1 MTAKYVQYGRLRYKI
16 LRFKDGRVRL
26 EIVKRG
32 MLDIAEIIGLNEQIE
47 LNDLDLS
54 HNKIKNFN
62 GLENLVNLRI
72 LRLSSNQISEISG
85 LEHLVNLEELYLDE
99 NQIKEIN
106 GLENLTNLR
115 VLDLSYNEITDDK
128 AIEELKAN
136 LPNLNSIQLG
146 GNPCTL
152 DIASLNQDRFLFK
165 KTLEMRNSLSD
176 SEFFDILG
184 EVFKSN
190 PEDYMKNLYG
200 EVRKTVKKLYG
211 DEKLNEMERYIIEK
225 FCLYEDEQIL
235 YELKG
240 NIKQTELLEQKAS
253 GKYKMDTLPL
263 KISVKSAD
271 IFITNKRMIGH
282 GVLKASGGEKTKG
295 AVFYLTSLWVFT
307 GGSKKAERNK
317 ALIESSPVFG
327 YQFPIKN
334 HTGLGKNKLLHI
346 VAYYVN
352 IDKLKCII
360 SIKPTDKAKR
370 EEQMSKIF
378 EILRKDANEVLD
390 VINEANETIIL
401 EKNKRRYILDIL
413 KGLRKSEEFADLSD
427 LDFLD
432 IVKETYKLDPEFFM
446 KSIYPKMKSWDFPS
460 FLSIKEE
467 LIELIE
473 NLNKET
479 G

>member
-54 HNKIKNFN
+54 HNKIKNLN

-85 LEHLVNLEELYLDE
+85 LERLVNLEELYLNE

-152 DIASLNQDRFLFK
+152 DIASLYQDRFLFK

-211 DEKLNEMERYIIEK
+211 DEKLNEMERYFIEK
-225 FCLYEDEQIL
+225 YCLYDGEQIL
-235 YELKG
+235 FVFDGNLIQNAKMLKPFF
-240 NIKQTELLEQKAS
+240 IDSAS
-253 GKYKMDTLPL
+253 FFL
-263 KISVKSAD
+263 
-271 IFITNKRMIGH
+271 TNKRIIAQGK
-282 GVLKASGGEKTKG
+282 LKGP
-295 AVFYLTSLWVFT
+295 FHRY
-307 GGSKKAERNK
+307 
-317 ALIESSPVFG
+317 SSELGIYG
-327 YQFPIKN
+327 YVIPIKN
-334 HTGLGKNKLLHI
+334 IYRLKRDSNSIRYRTILGDRVSGIN
-346 VAYYVN
+346 
-352 IDKLKCII
+352 LKIALGE
-360 SIKPTDKAKR
+360 SQAKR
-370 EEQMSKIF
+370 EEEINTIFKILSKDVNDI
-378 EILRKDANEVLD
+378 KD
-390 VINEANETIIL
+390 TIRVIL
-401 EKNKRRYILDIL
+401 ERKKQKIKEFLLD
-413 KGLRKSEEFADLSD
+413 LRISEEYQYLSNSEYV
-427 LDFLD
+427 D
-432 IVKETYKLDPEFFM
+432 IVEATYKLNPQFFM
-446 KSIYPKMKSWDFPS
+446 ESIYRELKSWRFPS
-460 FLSIKEE
+460 LNQKEE
-467 LIELIE
+467 NILKEEIRNRVETLIRESAISDGLH
-473 NLNKET
+473 
-479 G
+479 